1 MRRDAALRML
11 PLLAP
16 VHYLAPAA
24 RRGQLL
30 IAAALCALV
39 SLGVAPHAGCGVA
52 CWAAEACGGLY
63 AGFAA
68 LLILDGALEAA
79 SVTVLCAPWR
89 WLDADDALPPPL
101 LRQLALFA
109 LGLASLFVH
118 PYFILLSAI
127 DLLPAIPRCRAI
139 LTPLAKAAPPVLAIA
154 ALAAALALPA
164 SAAARA
170 AGAAAECA
178 AGDAVACAVQALATV
193 APASAA
199 ALAMPRSVA
208 VDPEGAGDG
217 DGDGAGDG
225 VEGAAAS
232 HLGSQLGPLVLLGL
246 GALLLQLGV
255 AVLVDALAD
264 ERGRTSV
271 AREYASEHC
280 LVCGASRAALDKL
293 GPHAFSGHVR
303 GVHAPEK
310 YARLLA
316 AVYALPAGER
326 SDDDAWLVQCAQR
339 GDGAFL
345 PSASREYWDPVVPA
359 GAAPL
364 GWRPQGWD
372 AGGAAALGWKLEP
385 EPSTAQLRAAVE
397 QLAVDSAKC
406 WAALREQARRSRASD
421 AEGAPHADGA
431 GGGGGGG
438 AAVSAFDWRAVG
450 ERLSALERAS
460 QQQSDLAARANGE
473 AARLTTEVQMRIGN
487 VQDNSS
493 TIAELIKLVRASCA
507 TIDTL
512 KVEVDA
518 LRKVTPTDAPP
529 GRAPSDRDYALPSST
544 AVARG
549 SGPYQQGRA
558 TTVPAVL
565 SEAFRA

>member
-1 MRRDAALRML
+1 MHKEEPYARLGPSSTLDFVRRDGQLAAREVHDIFELDSDGSLAAALADGLSCASTSARRSQLVVALRTAAVRAVRRDAALRML

-39 SLGVAPHAGCGVA
+39 SLGVAPHTGCGVA

-217 DGDGAGDG
+217 EGHGAGDG

-271 AREYASEHC
+271 AREYASEHI
-280 LVCGASRAALDKL
+280 RAAFILI
-293 GPHAFSGHVR
+293 FVIR
-303 GVHAPEK
+303 G
-310 YARLLA
+310 
-316 AVYALPAGER
+316 
-326 SDDDAWLVQCAQR
+326 
-339 GDGAFL
+339 
-345 PSASREYWDPVVPA
+345 
-359 GAAPL
+359 
-364 GWRPQGWD
+364 
-372 AGGAAALGWKLEP
+372 
-385 EPSTAQLRAAVE
+385 
-397 QLAVDSAKC
+397 
-406 WAALREQARRSRASD
+406 
-421 AEGAPHADGA
+421 
-431 GGGGGGG
+431 
-438 AAVSAFDWRAVG
+438 
-450 ERLSALERAS
+450 
-460 QQQSDLAARANGE
+460 
-473 AARLTTEVQMRIGN
+473 
-487 VQDNSS
+487 
-493 TIAELIKLVRASCA
+493 
-507 TIDTL
+507 
-512 KVEVDA
+512 
-518 LRKVTPTDAPP
+518 
-529 GRAPSDRDYALPSST
+529 
-544 AVARG
+544 
-549 SGPYQQGRA
+549 
-558 TTVPAVL
+558 
-565 SEAFRA
+565 